1 MINENKLVQI
11 APNLFAVDQLTAD
24 LVLESK
30 SRKLPAGY
38 AWATDEMA
46 NNFETKEGQ
55 AATGDVV
62 GRVKAFATTGRQ
74 IILDVI
80 VDPFFTAQHQDKV
93 LNEWRDKNETGVK
106 LDKSKR
112 TLEGMK
118 YKNIDAFAELK
129 IRRLEALK
137 SLTKD
142 PYAGAIECFLNTSQ
156 FTQLAKAIE
165 LYRNGSRKIL
175 ADLCARFGKT
185 IWSAAIG
192 RMLDVEVTIVS
203 AYVKTV
209 FASFGSDLVKYKQF
223 ANYIHINMDD
233 PEYQTK
239 IKAAIRNGN
248 KVIAYLSLCQGSL
261 RDTRIQFLGKL
272 KCSKLWII
280 DEADYG
286 AHQPKQVEPI
296 KKAVADDYLLI
307 MTGTNADRAVNNWK
321 EVFDTI
327 GVTYL
332 ELLIQKEETREELE
346 NA

>member
-1 MINENKLVQI
+1 MIDENKLVQI
-11 APNLFAVDQLTAD
+11 APNLFAIDQLTAD
-24 LVLESK
+24 LILQAK
-30 SRKLPAGY
+30 ARKLPAGY
-38 AWATDEMA
+38 VWSTDEMA

-55 AATGDVV
+55 AATGDVI

-80 VDPFFTAQHQDKV
+80 IDPFFTTQHQDKV
-93 LNEWRDKNETGVK
+93 LNEWRSENETGVK

-118 YKNIDAFAELK
+118 YKNNDAFNELK
-129 IRRLEALK
+129 IRRLEALT

-142 PYAGAIECFLNTSQ
+142 PYAGAIECFLNTTQ
-156 FTQLAKAIE
+156 FATLAEAIK
-165 LYRNGSRKIL
+165 LYSSGSRKIL

-192 RMLDVEVTIVS
+192 RMLGVDVTIVS

-209 FASFGSDLVKYKQF
+209 FASFGSDLIKYKQF
-223 ANYIHINMDD
+223 AGYVHINMED
-233 PEYQTK
+233 PEYQAK
-239 IKAAIRNGN
+239 IKSAVKESK
-248 KVIAYLSLCQGSL
+248 KVIVYLSLCQGSL
-261 RDTRIQFLGKL
+261 RDTRIRFLGKL

-296 KKAVADDYLLI
+296 KKAVSNDYLLI
-307 MTGTNADRAVNNWK
+307 MTGTNADRAVNNWE

-332 ELLIQKEETREELE
+332 ELLIQKEETRKELE